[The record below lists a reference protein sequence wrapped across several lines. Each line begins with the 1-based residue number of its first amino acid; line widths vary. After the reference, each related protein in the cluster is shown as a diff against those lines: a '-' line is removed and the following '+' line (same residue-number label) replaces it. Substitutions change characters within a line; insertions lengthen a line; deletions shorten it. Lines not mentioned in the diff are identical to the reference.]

1 MRAKEIQRPMAA
13 RRAALGSCGSSND
26 IAPEYTVA
34 FRAAVP
40 YNRGP
45 IDAPDGASSVRQEVR
60 LSLVT
65 SKKAS
70 VEGTRSTRATRADR
84 ARRSAVATS
93 RPRPR
98 GHTLAPEHIG
108 EAGSAAVLTMAILGL
123 STFIAAIALIVFGL
137 TTAGSYGA
145 SPPPNAGSLGMGQ
158 VLGGFGLLVI
168 GLALVGSS
176 LAVLADLR
184 GSRRGAAVGGRRHRP
199 AVGGGRGDGHADR
212 HRGRRAGRRAGSLCC
227 AVRRLGLHPGSP
239 RPLIAA
245 PRS

>member
-1 MRAKEIQRPMAA
+1 MTSRA
-13 RRAALGSCGSSND
+13 
-26 IAPEYTVA
+26 EYTVA

-84 ARRSAVATS
+84 VRRPAVAAP
-93 RPRPR
+93 RPRSR

-108 EAGSAAVLTMAILGL
+108 EAGSAAVLTLAILGL

-145 SPPPNAGSLGMGQ
+145 SPPPNVGSLGMGQ

-168 GLALVGSS
+168 GLALLGSS

-184 GSRRGAAVGGRRHRP
+184 GSRRGAA
-199 AVGGGRGDGHADR
+199 AVAGATALLSAGGRGDGHADR
-212 HRGRRAGRRAGSLCC
+212 HRGRRAGGRPGGLCRCYAPSRPSSWLAPPTDRPAAVVTTPRLATGFLLGAGICC
-227 AVRRLGLHPGSP
+227 
-239 RPLIAA
+239 
-245 PRS
+245 

>member
-1 MRAKEIQRPMAA
+1 MKAKEIQRPMAA

-45 IDAPDGASSVRQEVR
+45 IDAPDGASSVRQEVP

-70 VEGTRSTRATRADR
+70 VEGTRSTRTTRADR
-84 ARRSAVATS
+84 ARRPAVAAPRS
-93 RPRPR
+93 RPR

-145 SPPPNAGSLGMGQ
+145 SPPPNAGTLGLGQ
-158 VLGGFGLLVI
+158 VVGGFGLLVI
-168 GLALVGSS
+168 GMALLGSS

-184 GSRRGAAVGGRRHRP
+184 GSRRGAAAVAGATAVLSVVGVVMVMQIGIGDAVLAAALAACAVLCAVSAFILARP
-199 AVGGGRGDGHADR
+199 AH
-212 HRGRRAGRRAGSLCC
+212 
-227 AVRRLGLHPGSP
+227 
-239 RPLIAA
+239 
-245 PRS
+245 

>member
-1 MRAKEIQRPMAA
+1 MRAKEIQRPIAA
-13 RRAALGSCGSSND
+13 RRAAPGSSGSSND
-26 IAPEYTVA
+26 IAAEYTVA
-34 FRAAVP
+34 LLAAVP

-45 IDAPDGASSVRQEVR
+45 IDAPDGASSVRQEVL

-70 VEGTRSTRATRADR
+70 VEGSARSTRATRAER
-84 ARRSAVATS
+84 ARRPAVAAP

-108 EAGSAAVLTMAILGL
+108 EAGSAAVLTLAILGL
-123 STFIAAIALIVFGL
+123 STFIAAIALIVFGF

-158 VLGGFGLLVI
+158 VIGGFGLLVI
-168 GLALVGSS
+168 GLALLGSS

-184 GSRRGAAVGGRRHRP
+184 GSRRGAAAVAGATALLSAAGVVIVMQIGIGDAVLAVALAVCALLCAVSAVILARP
-199 AVGGGRGDGHADR
+199 AH
-212 HRGRRAGRRAGSLCC
+212 
-227 AVRRLGLHPGSP
+227 
-239 RPLIAA
+239 
-245 PRS
+245 